1 VGVGRDYPLH
11 ERGERGPRVPVVGQR
26 LLGLGD
32 VAVQAVPAQLPQH
45 VLLAG
50 IAAVEGGDADA
61 GPLGHLGDR
70 GGRVGDEHRARGV
83 QDQLV
88 VAGRLGLP
96 ARKRRGGTRRGI
108 TRHGPIL
115 ADQNVLFC

>member
-1 VGVGRDYPLH
+1 
-11 ERGERGPRVPVVGQR
+11 
-26 LLGLGD
+26 
-32 VAVQAVPAQLPQH
+32 
-45 VLLAG
+45 

-70 GGRVGDEHRARGV
+70 GGRGGDEHRARGV

-108 TRHGPIL
+108 TRHGPIV
-115 ADQNVLFC
+115 ADQNVLFCWVGLGRSWLIGGISRAVPEWPGGVREGRARPTPPRPHTPTTSLPHLSD